1 MFFSDPYLLST
12 SPIYFGSL
20 SSPIFIVI
28 AHVFAPRYR
37 SISPSPPSHCSHNA
51 KKPSP
56 PSHRWSKLH
65 RHCLHRTQE
74 RCGFRGWISW
84 LWLDFMGFFG
94 FRGFLWV
101 SWKEGILVWICVWFQ
116 SGFEFVIWFWVCG
129 LGIGGFGNGYQ
140 WLVAVGWVGFCSGF
154 QFVSQWVSMDFSCV
168 LQWVLM
174 GSGVGWVSN
183 GGGGLGIM
191 LMVVICVVVFG

>member
-1 MFFSDPYLLST
+1 MRAKKIYYFIEFLSQLPLKKDFLFLSFFFSLSPASLLSSSFLLIFLSLPHLLST

-37 SISPSPPSHCSHNA
+37 PISPSPPSHCSHNA

-56 PSHRWSKLH
+56 PSHRRSKLH
-65 RHCLHRTQE
+65 RHRLHRTQE

-101 SWKEGILVWICVWFQ
+101 S
-116 SGFEFVIWFWVCG
+116 
-129 LGIGGFGNGYQ
+129 
-140 WLVAVGWVGFCSGF
+140 
-154 QFVSQWVSMDFSCV
+154 
-168 LQWVLM
+168 
-174 GSGVGWVSN
+174 
-183 GGGGLGIM
+183 
-191 LMVVICVVVFG
+191 